1 MLTKKIL
8 QKKSYVFVTDTLGE
22 VPADDEE
29 DGVEQML
36 IIFQDTIKNYQC
48 EKCGKTLPEKNNLEK
63 HVYKEHIDK
72 VILSNDK
79 EDYQEGVD
87 DYKSLGE
94 YLQSFQKNNGHPNQ
108 IHPATPETGCSIK
121 SCSY

>member
-1 MLTKKIL
+1 M
-8 QKKSYVFVTDTLGE
+8 GE

-36 IIFQDTIKNYQC
+36 IIFQDTIKIYQC
-48 EKCGKTLPEKNNLEK
+48 EKCRKTLPGKNNLEK

-87 DYKSLGE
+87 DYKSLG
-94 YLQSFQKNNGHPNQ
+94 
-108 IHPATPETGCSIK
+108 
-121 SCSY
+121 